1 MNKFKLLLGSATVA
15 SLLFTLPLT
24 TNADAFSDV
33 EPDDYHY
40 VAITYLKENNI
51 INGYDDGTFKANQK
65 INRAEALKML
75 MLAVHGSEAAA
86 LLSTPDTSP
95 FTDTPAEA
103 WFTPYLIAA
112 KDKGIISGYDDGT
125 FKPDQNVNL
134 VEALKM
140 YLESYDNII
149 YPDPAPYLFADTPY
163 DAWYTGYTAYAAQ
176 RGMLEIHSTNEI
188 YPDMEISRGYLAEI
202 IYRMIKA
209 SEGLSFGKATYYYGR
224 TMSDEITAA
233 DTFYSQGLTSA
244 HLELPFGTVVE
255 VTNLANGKTV
265 QVKINDRGPYGP
277 GRVLDLSKT
286 AFSLIADPGT
296 GVINVEYKVIE

>member
-1 MNKFKLLLGSATVA
+1 MKKFKFLVASTLLL
-15 SLLFTLPLT
+15 SLLVFSIPAT

-33 EPDDYHY
+33 SPDDYHF

-51 INGYDDGTFKANQK
+51 ISGYDDGSFKANQK

-75 MLAVHGSEAAA
+75 MLAVNPNLS
-86 LLSTPDTSP
+86 LSTPTESP
-95 FTDTPAEA
+95 FTDTPADA
-103 WFTPYLIAA
+103 WFTPYLIEA
-112 KDKGIISGYDDGT
+112 KDKGVISGYDDGS

-134 VEALKM
+134 VETLKM
-140 YLESYDNII
+140 YLESFDNII

-163 DAWYTGYTAYAAQ
+163 DAWYTSYTAYAAQ
-176 RGMLEIHSTNEI
+176 RGLLEIHSTNEI

-202 IYRMIKA
+202 IYRMIKS

-224 TMSDEITAA
+224 NMGEEATAA

-244 HLELPFGTVVE
+244 HQTLPFGTIVE